1 MSDTPGLT
9 SSVDHYENFPVAS
22 WLVPPNLR
30 PAIVAIYRFARMA
43 DDLADEGDLS
53 PHQRL
58 HALSHCRKQLES
70 IQSGRIEAVSS
81 SDHHETHST
90 DPIFE
95 PLARIVDQY
104 QLPLTLFFDLLSAF
118 EQDVTQQRWADDAS
132 ISDYCRRSANPIG
145 RLMLALVGM
154 NGIEQLH
161 QSDAICTALQRIN
174 FLQDLGLDW
183 KRGRLYLPLDELEAF
198 GLREADID
206 SAVYGRHRPSSALLK
221 LLAQE
226 HHKASALLRK
236 GFPLCQEIPGRLG
249 LEITATVAGGT
260 QILKRI
266 EQLNFDTTRTR
277 PVLGIQDWLIIGFR
291 TLTRRPVP

>member
-1 MSDTPGLT
+1 MSDTPGFT

-22 WLVPPNLR
+22 WLVPPKLR

-58 HALSHCRKQLES
+58 NALSHCRKQLES
-70 IQSGRIEAVSS
+70 IQSGRVDGMNGSGS
-81 SDHHETHST
+81 HETHSA

-95 PLARIVDQY
+95 PLARIVEQY
-104 QLPLTLFFDLLSAF
+104 QLPLDLFFDLLSAF

-145 RLMLALVGM
+145 RLILALVGI
-154 NGIEQLH
+154 NGIEQLN

-174 FLQDLGLDW
+174 FLQDFGLDW
-183 KRGRLYLPLDELEAF
+183 TRGRLYLPLNELEAF

-206 SAVYGRHRPSSALLK
+206 LAVCGTHRPSPALLK

-226 HHKASALLRK
+226 HHKAYALLRK
-236 GFPLCQEIPGRLG
+236 GFPLCQKIPGRLG
-249 LEITATVAGGT
+249 LEITATVAGGI

-266 EQLNFDTTRTR
+266 ERLNFDTTRTR
-277 PVLGIQDWLIIGFR
+277 PVLGVRDWLIIGVR